1 MFFFKLSNGL
11 AFVRIRDWL
20 HGVRN
25 SEPEPEESAEP
36 QTEGERLR
44 VIYHMITVPKDA
56 GGAGI
61 TMKHGE
67 WKNVTAI
74 FPLHDEEAN
83 KQCMRA
89 FNSKSF
95 LSSEDIDYI
104 RDAFGESVCDRQK

>member
-1 MFFFKLSNGL
+1 MIFTV
-11 AFVRIRDWL
+11 VRIRDWL

-25 SEPEPEESAEP
+25 SEPESEESAEP
-36 QTEGERLR
+36 QTEAERLR

-83 KQCMRA
+83 KQCMRQ
-89 FNSKSF
+89 FNSKTF
-95 LSSEDIDYI
+95 LSTEDIDYI
-104 RDAFGESVCDRQK
+104 RDAFGENVCERETCLATGH